1 MGFLK
6 SSLKRLLPPVLLRPL
21 IALYRLI
28 ESRDEATAV
37 LSFLLRRYPHTGFMT
52 RLRLLKQMYVISF
65 RVECPHS
72 QREVLAFIRAILNI
86 SPELTGCI
94 VEAGSYKGGSTA
106 KFSLAARL
114 ANRRLVVFD
123 SFEGIPEHAE
133 THTKDIFGR
142 PVGFAPGSYS
152 GSLEQVRST
161 IRRFGCLEACEFVK
175 GWFDETLPRF
185 DEPIAA
191 AYLDVDLASSTRTC
205 LRNLYPKIVNGGV
218 LYSQDGHLPLV
229 LEAFTDNEFWE
240 RDIGARRPDVEGL
253 GTCRLIRLTKRS
265 SGPSRI
271 RADV

>member
-1 MGFLK
+1 
-6 SSLKRLLPPVLLRPL
+6 
-21 IALYRLI
+21 
-28 ESRDEATAV
+28 
-37 LSFLLRRYPHTGFMT
+37 MT
-52 RLRLLKQMYVISF
+52 RLRLLKQVYLISF

-72 QREVLAFIRAILNI
+72 QREVLAFMRAILNI
-86 SPELTGCI
+86 SPEITGCI
-94 VEAGSYKGGSTA
+94 VEAGSYRGGSTA

-114 ANRRLVVFD
+114 VNRKLVVFD

-142 PVGFAPGSYS
+142 PVSFARGSYA

-185 DEPIAA
+185 DEPVAA

-205 LRNLYPKIVNGGV
+205 LKQLYPKIVNGGV

-229 LEAFTDNEFWE
+229 LEAFMNDEFWE
-240 RDIGARRPDVEGL
+240 RDIGAPRPDVEDL
-253 GTCRLIRLTKRS
+253 GRSRLIHLTKLAP
-265 SGPSRI
+265 GPSRLP
-271 RADV
+271 ADV